1 MREFFD
7 GENRTSASLPHM
19 PFTFTK
25 SKKPE
30 IRKEKKKLVKSK
42 TAFRVQI

>member
-25 SKKPE
+25 SKEHDRPV
-30 IRKEKKKLVKSK
+30 LVLK
-42 TAFRVQI
+42 R